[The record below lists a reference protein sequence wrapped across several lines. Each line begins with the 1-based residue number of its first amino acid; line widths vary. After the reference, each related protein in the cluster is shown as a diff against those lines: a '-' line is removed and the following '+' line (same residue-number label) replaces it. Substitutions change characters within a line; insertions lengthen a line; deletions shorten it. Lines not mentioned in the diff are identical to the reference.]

1 MPQSAHGLLELP
13 QYKLPNGDLVHTH
26 HGYADGVKTLHLK
39 APADSTTYSLGNG
52 SEKDGF
58 DSATSDGKQVS
69 GVDCNN
75 SPNSHAPGNTP
86 SSKAPILSNSPKP
99 HEDLATP
106 TSDMAGASPFVT
118 VRSGNGSSSG
128 NIDMIASRGSR
139 ANSVGSIGPNDPA
152 WSNLHGNESSP
163 SVNMPSPSK
172 HVEDLLGN
180 EDSIELNDDVCR
192 EKCPNPNINN
202 TDIMDP
208 EHVAIFIMGHLDRL
222 ATAYLPTTGEFP
234 SLLNTDTHTND
245 PSTITPT
252 SSNGTFCVDSRPE
265 TFELLLSFFS
275 ITGCNMTN
283 DTKHESLQSTPTL
296 QNISK
301 INRATRP
308 QVVLAC
314 LKLLRANLANLI
326 SNSTS
331 INAKLNTVL
340 SHLKEKLID
349 TLQDPKQSV
358 GLTDAQI
365 RDPNKH
371 LNGIPSNITQILY
384 AIQTESANVLSVA
397 YNCFTPVQAILSS
410 CTQS

>member
-1 MPQSAHGLLELP
+1 
-13 QYKLPNGDLVHTH
+13 
-26 HGYADGVKTLHLK
+26 
-39 APADSTTYSLGNG
+39 
-52 SEKDGF
+52 
-58 DSATSDGKQVS
+58 
-69 GVDCNN
+69 
-75 SPNSHAPGNTP
+75 
-86 SSKAPILSNSPKP
+86 
-99 HEDLATP
+99 
-106 TSDMAGASPFVT
+106 
-118 VRSGNGSSSG
+118 
-128 NIDMIASRGSR
+128 
-139 ANSVGSIGPNDPA
+139 
-152 WSNLHGNESSP
+152 
-163 SVNMPSPSK
+163 
-172 HVEDLLGN
+172 
-180 EDSIELNDDVCR
+180 
-192 EKCPNPNINN
+192 
-202 TDIMDP
+202 MDP

-222 ATAYLPTTGEFP
+222 ATTYLPTTGEFP

-384 AIQTESANVLSVA
+384 AIQTESANVLSVGLQLFYPSA
-397 YNCFTPVQAILSS
+397 GDIVELYTKLMMPGGVGKLALLF
-410 CTQS
+410 